1 MFRPQARKLSQASTV
16 FGADRA
22 ELLRVIFI
30 NSAKIVALRQ
40 SPKVLIL
47 GSREKTGND
56 APTSL
61 GLNSE
66 PARHCIVHSAE
77 KKFRITE
84 LIKYPE
90 IRTK

>member
-1 MFRPQARKLSQASTV
+1 MPDRQFREEEVAHSVRVRRSRPQGVYLGPQLQMFRPQACKLSQASKV

-47 GSREKTGND
+47 GVERED
-56 APTSL
+56 W
-61 GLNSE
+61 E
-66 PARHCIVHSAE
+66 
-77 KKFRITE
+77 
-84 LIKYPE
+84 
-90 IRTK
+90 

>member
-47 GSREKTGND
+47 GVERED
-56 APTSL
+56 W
-61 GLNSE
+61 E
-66 PARHCIVHSAE
+66 
-77 KKFRITE
+77 
-84 LIKYPE
+84 
-90 IRTK
+90 

>member
-1 MFRPQARKLSQASTV
+1 MPDRQFREEEVAHSVRVRRSRPQEIYLGPQLQMFRPQARKLSQASTV

-47 GSREKTGND
+47 GVERED
-56 APTSL
+56 W
-61 GLNSE
+61 E
-66 PARHCIVHSAE
+66 
-77 KKFRITE
+77 
-84 LIKYPE
+84 
-90 IRTK
+90 